1 MVHSLPKGVH
11 LAPMPPLYYIKG
23 SGRTLQGGLAPVP
36 FRSCTHKWGSGNQ
49 QTSPAK
55 VAPKGWQYRDT
66 LRGYDTYM
74 AHP

>member
-1 MVHSLPKGVH
+1 MMVHSLPKGVH
-11 LAPMPPLYYIKG
+11 LAPMPPLYYGDLNKK
-23 SGRTLQGGLAPVP
+23 LQGGLAPVP